1 MKISIIVPVYKVE
14 KYIRDCIE
22 SVINQD
28 YPEIEVILVDD
39 ASPDGSMVVA
49 GDILAQS
56 QRQDM
61 FRIITHPHNRGLSAA
76 RNSGIDAATGDYL
89 YFLDSDDTLASD
101 DSISVL
107 VNAVSGCDVAIGN
120 YRGVKADSSYV
131 SKYSV
136 GCMLQGDDL
145 IRAFVRGDVP
155 ITAWNKLIARR
166 YFDHGLR
173 FKEGILNE
181 DELFSYQLL
190 FRNPKV
196 AMAGIVT
203 YNYSIRPG
211 SIMTTFNL
219 QRFLSPIIVYEE
231 AAGEYARLGGA
242 NPIILNNLD
251 HFAFKRHVAVMI
263 SQADDDDKYSLYTRL
278 RKAQRKMKGV
288 GKMRYVYNCHLY
300 LPAPLG
306 FRVMRLVAG
315 RYAASRHLK

>member
-1 MKISIIVPVYKVE
+1 MKISVIIPVYKVE
-14 KYIRDCIE
+14 KYIRECLE
-22 SVINQD
+22 SVVCQD
-28 YPEIEVILVDD
+28 YPELEVILVDD
-39 ASPDGSMVVA
+39 TSPDGSMEVA
-49 GDILAQS
+49 EEVITKSRRRDL
-56 QRQDM
+56 
-61 FRIITHPHNRGLSAA
+61 FRIVTHSHNRGLSAA
-76 RNSGIDAATGDYL
+76 RNSGIDAATGDCL
-89 YFLDSDDTLASD
+89 YFLDSDDTIASA

-107 VNAVSGCDVAIGN
+107 AHAVKGCDVAIGN

-131 SKYSV
+131 SKYNV
-136 GCMLQGDDL
+136 GCVLQGDSL
-145 IRAFVRGDVP
+145 LQAFVRGDVP

-166 YFDHGLR
+166 YFDQGLR

-196 AMAGIVT
+196 AMAGVVT

-219 QRFLSPIIVYEE
+219 NRLLSPIIVYEE
-231 AAGEYARLGGA
+231 ASRECMEQCGD

-263 SQADDDDKYSLYTRL
+263 SPAGDDDKYSLYTRL
-278 RKAQRKMKGV
+278 RKAQRRMKGV
-288 GKMRYVYNCHLY
+288 GKIRYVYNCHLY

-306 FRVMRLVAG
+306 FRVMKLVAG
-315 RYAASRHLK
+315 RYATSRNLK